1 MPHSVTSND
10 SAPRDNG
17 DDEILPDAPAPEI
30 NEASEEQRTDTNIK
44 LEDLFAE
51 DDDDDEFPASSAAD
65 VKMRS
70 SPPVAPTPAPYA
82 RLSMCL
88 SKVDALINFNSQC
101 IAGTFR
107 N

>member
-1 MPHSVTSND
+1 MPHSVASND

-17 DDEILPDAPAPEI
+17 DDEILPDAPATDN
-30 NEASEEQRTDTNIK
+30 NEAPEEQKADTNIK
-44 LEDLFAE
+44 LEDLFADDD

-82 RLSMCL
+82 RL
-88 SKVDALINFNSQC
+88 
-101 IAGTFR
+101 
-107 N
+107 

>member
-1 MPHSVTSND
+1 MPHSVASND

-17 DDEILPDAPAPEI
+17 DDEILPDAPATDN
-30 NEASEEQRTDTNIK
+30 NETPEEQKADTNIK
-44 LEDLFAE
+44 LEDLFADD

-82 RLSMCL
+82 RL
-88 SKVDALINFNSQC
+88 
-101 IAGTFR
+101 
-107 N
+107 